1 MQVKALWNGDY
12 EGMMKIAGELSGEDL
27 KARLEK
33 RETKLN
39 MSAVFHVVLGA
50 RAASNPDMLFQ
61 ICMPV
66 TKVKKNHRKILQK
79 LIELGA
85 NVNVKDLAG
94 SSPLCL
100 SSDLDIAKI
109 LLEAGADPDSR
120 NRMGQLPLFMSIA
133 RQELDMVGLLLQYGA
148 DPDLKTSGITGSQSG
163 NQSSR
168 GLAATLGTKLNM
180 QGCKRIANQSKES
193 KTVKVETESELE
205 GKVCGTSGCKSPAAL
220 RCPQCKKLGIQG
232 SFFCSQACFN
242 SSSLQ
247 PRSPFQ
253 ICRDQCQVLRLG
265 SVSFPGLP
273 KVISCCEKEVG
284 SE

>member
-1 MQVKALWNGDY
+1 
-12 EGMMKIAGELSGEDL
+12 MMKIVGELSGEDL

-39 MSAVFHVVLGA
+39 MSAIFHVVLGD
-50 RAASNPDMLFQ
+50 RAASNFDPLFQ
-61 ICMPV
+61 LCMP
-66 TKVKKNHRKILQK
+66 KNFNKNHKKILHK

-100 SSDLDIAKI
+100 SSDLDIART
-109 LLEAGADPDSR
+109 LLEAGADPNSR
-120 NRMGQLPLFMSIA
+120 NRMGQMPLFMSIA

-168 GLAATLGTKLNM
+168 GLAATMGTKLNI
-180 QGCKRIANQSKES
+180 QGSKRIPKQTKES
-193 KTVKVETESELE
+193 KEVKVETESELE

-220 RCPQCKKLGIQG
+220 RCPQCKNLGIQG

-242 SSSLQ
+242 SSWASHK
-247 PRSPFQ
+247 RVHKKM
-253 ICRDQCQVLRLG
+253 R
-265 SVSFPGLP
+265 
-273 KVISCCEKEVG
+273 KEKEAADEEQVEKMLAELG
-284 SE
+284 LDA